1 MVKFSRDLQRITTQ
15 EYPRFS
21 DSELLRRRSVFG
33 QKMAERGVSFAL
45 IRGFLRIGPA
55 IPYFTGWH
63 TTHDAVLLMMLDEEP
78 VLFVNHYN
86 HLPMA
91 QLIARLTDV
100 RWGGISALGS
110 ALGELKKRGGASSK
124 IGIIGNFTVSQHNQL
139 NAYTSSL
146 IDMSEDFTQM
156 RLIKSE
162 EEHSWMKI
170 GAILSDAGIGAIPE
184 GLQIGMSEY
193 QLGDLVERSFVKHGA
208 ISQTHYFMINDM
220 NSPDHCVPRQFL
232 SNRKVKKGDVIAT
245 ELSAQYWGYA
255 GQILRTITVGADA
268 TPLFKDLHDVA
279 MEAFDNICAVLK
291 PGTRPE
297 EIIEAATVIEDGGF
311 TIWDDLVHGFGG
323 GYLPPIL
330 GSRSREIFPVPDME
344 LREGMYLVVQPNV
357 VTTDKRAGV
366 QTGEMVRI
374 TATGCTSVHK
384 YPRGI
389 KRVDPN

>member
-1 MVKFSRDLQRITTQ
+1 MVTFSRDLQRITTQ

-193 QLGDLVERSFVKHGA
+193 QL
-208 ISQTHYFMINDM
+208 
-220 NSPDHCVPRQFL
+220 
-232 SNRKVKKGDVIAT
+232 
-245 ELSAQYWGYA
+245 
-255 GQILRTITVGADA
+255 
-268 TPLFKDLHDVA
+268 
-279 MEAFDNICAVLK
+279 
-291 PGTRPE
+291 
-297 EIIEAATVIEDGGF
+297 
-311 TIWDDLVHGFGG
+311 
-323 GYLPPIL
+323 
-330 GSRSREIFPVPDME
+330 
-344 LREGMYLVVQPNV
+344 
-357 VTTDKRAGV
+357 
-366 QTGEMVRI
+366 
-374 TATGCTSVHK
+374 
-384 YPRGI
+384 
-389 KRVDPN
+389 